1 MKKRGKACRGH
12 NMKFMGYHRK
22 DGQIGVRNHV
32 IVMST
37 VSCINP
43 VTEQIAKAT
52 NTVPITHGSGCGQTE
67 EDYNKTQWS
76 LARYAENPN
85 VAAAF
90 IVGLGCEQIEAENL
104 AEEIR
109 GKPTGFVKTSEEGE
123 NAALAKGIKK
133 VREMK
138 VSASRLKREE
148 TPLSK
153 LILNVQCGGS
163 DTTSGLASN
172 PAVGAAADL
181 LIEEGGTV
189 LLEVAAFG
197 EHRLLK
203 NVTDRKVIEALWTA
217 TDKEAEKD
225 SKLTTVRGINP
236 TPGNIRQGLT
246 TLTEK
251 RLGGIMKGGNT
262 PLKGVISYKEKPQA
276 PGLYHVTV
284 KDYIGYTDVTEA
296 TMRLLSG
303 SQINCFTTGCGQP
316 MGLAIA
322 PVIKINGNPIN
333 FEKNRENMD
342 LNASGI
348 LYGEETIEDVGKRIF
363 NEIIE
368 VANGNLTRS
377 EIMGHRDFILGT
389 FASNVNT

>member
-1 MKKRGKACRGH
+1 MH
-12 NMKFMGYHRK
+12 FMGYYRD

-32 IVMST
+32 IVIST

-52 NTVPITHGSGCGQTE
+52 GAIPLTHGCGCGQTE
-67 EDYNKTQWS
+67 EDYQKTQWS

-85 VAAAF
+85 VAGAF
-90 IVGLGCEQIEAENL
+90 VVGLGCEQIDAESL
-104 AEEIR
+104 ADEIC
-109 GKPTGFVKTSEEGE
+109 GKPTAFVRTSEEGE
-123 NAALAKGIKK
+123 NAALSKGIRD
-133 VREMK
+133 VRGMIL
-138 VSASRLKREE
+138 SASKLRREE
-148 TPLSK
+148 TPLNK
-153 LILNVQCGGS
+153 LILSVQCGGS

-203 NVTDRKVIEALWTA
+203 NVTDRKVIEALWAA

-225 SKLTTVRGINP
+225 RRLKTVRGINP

-262 PLKGVISYKEKPQA
+262 PLKGVLSYKEKPPG
-276 PGLYHVTV
+276 PGLYHVTG
-284 KDYIGYTDVTEA
+284 KDYIGFTDVTEA

-322 PVIKINGNPIN
+322 PVLKINGNPIN
-333 FEKNRENMD
+333 YEKNRENMD
-342 LNASGI
+342 INASKI
-348 LYGEETIEDVGKRIF
+348 LYGEETTEEVGKRIF
-363 NEIIE
+363 TALIE
-368 VANGNLTRS
+368 VANGKLTKS
-377 EIMGHRDFILGT
+377 EIMGHRDFVLGI
-389 FASNVNT
+389 FAGTQK

>member
-1 MKKRGKACRGH
+1 MH
-12 NMKFMGYHRK
+12 FMGYHRE

-32 IVMST
+32 IVIST

-52 NTVPITHGSGCGQTE
+52 GAIPITHGCGCGQTE
-67 EDYNKTQWS
+67 EDYQKTQWS

-85 VAAAF
+85 VAGAF
-90 IVGLGCEQIEAENL
+90 VVGLGCEQIDAERL
-104 AEEIR
+104 ADEIR
-109 GKPTGFVKTSEEGE
+109 GKPTAFVRTSEEGE
-123 NAALAKGIKK
+123 NAALSKGIRD
-133 VREMK
+133 VRGIIL
-138 VSASRLKREE
+138 SASKLRREE
-148 TPLSK
+148 TPLNK
-153 LILNVQCGGS
+153 LILSVQCGGS

-203 NVTDRKVIEALWTA
+203 NVTDRKVIEALWAA

-225 SKLTTVRGINP
+225 RRLKTVRGINP

-262 PLKGVISYKEKPQA
+262 PLKGVLSYKEKPPE
-276 PGLYHVTV
+276 PGLYHVTG
-284 KDYIGYTDVTEA
+284 KDYIGFTDVTEA

-322 PVIKINGNPIN
+322 PVLKINGNPIN
-333 FEKNRENMD
+333 YEKNKENMD
-342 LNASGI
+342 INASKI

-363 NEIIE
+363 NALIE
-368 VANGNLTRS
+368 VANGKLTKS
-377 EIMGHRDFILGT
+377 EIMGHRDFIIGT
-389 FASNVNT
+389 FAGTQK

>member
-1 MKKRGKACRGH
+1 MS
-12 NMKFMGYHRK
+12 FMGYHRE
-22 DGQIGVRNHV
+22 DGLVGVRNHV
-32 IVMST
+32 IVIST

-52 NTVPITHGSGCGQTE
+52 GAIPITHGSGCGHTE
-67 EDYNKTQWS
+67 EDFQKTQWC

-90 IVGLGCEQIEAENL
+90 VVGLGCEQIDAGIL
-104 AEEIR
+104 AEDIKE
-109 GKPTGFVKTSEEGE
+109 KPTGYVRTSEHGE
-123 NAALAKGIKK
+123 NAAMAKGIKEI
-133 VREMK
+133 REMMLN
-138 VSASRLKREE
+138 ASKLKREE
-148 TPLSK
+148 SPLSK
-153 LILNVQCGGS
+153 LIMNVQCGGS

-172 PAVGAAADL
+172 PAVGAAADI

-203 NVTDRKVIEALWTA
+203 NVTDRKVVEALWSA
-217 TDKEAEKD
+217 TEKEAEKD
-225 SKLTTVRGINP
+225 RKLTTVRGINP
-236 TPGNIRQGLT
+236 TPGNILQGLT

-262 PLKGVISYKEKPQA
+262 PLRGVISYKEKP
-276 PGLYHVTV
+276 PSSGLYYVTG
-284 KDYIGYTDVTEA
+284 KDYIGFTDVTEA

-322 PVIKINGNPIN
+322 PVIKVNANPSN
-333 FEKNRENMD
+333 YEKNRENMD
-342 LNASGI
+342 INASTI

-363 NEIIE
+363 NELIE
-368 VANGNLTRS
+368 VINGKLTRS
-377 EIMGHRDFILGT
+377 EIMGHRDFVLGM
-389 FASNVNT
+389 FASNQE

>member
-1 MKKRGKACRGH
+1 M
-12 NMKFMGYHRK
+12 NFMGYHRE

-52 NTVPITHGSGCGQTE
+52 GAIPITHGCGCGQTE
-67 EDYNKTQWS
+67 EDYHKTQWS

-90 IVGLGCEQIEAENL
+90 IVGLGCEQIDAERL
-104 AEEIR
+104 AEEIK
-109 GKPTGFVKTSEEGE
+109 GKPTGFVRTSEEGE
-123 NAALAKGIKK
+123 NASLAQGIRE
-133 VREMK
+133 VREMIL
-138 VSASRLKREE
+138 STSRLQREE
-148 TPLSK
+148 APLSK

-203 NVTDRKVIEALWTA
+203 NVTDRKVVEALWAA

-225 SKLTTVRGINP
+225 RRLTTVRGINP

-262 PLKGVISYKEKPQA
+262 PLKGVLSYKEKPPG
-276 PGLYHVTV
+276 PGLYHVTGT
-284 KDYIGYTDVTEA
+284 DYIGFTDVTEA

-322 PVIKINGNPIN
+322 PVIKINGNPMN

-342 LNASGI
+342 INASRI
-348 LYGEETIEDVGKRIF
+348 LYGEETIEEVGKKIF
-363 NEIIE
+363 DEIIE

-377 EIMGHRDFILGT
+377 EIMGHRDFVLGT
-389 FASNVNT
+389 FASVQH